1 KNKIPIVDLEGIF
14 QEELKGFFANHD
26 RVQAHLT
33 EAKRNL
39 GDKETALA
47 AHSRE
52 IAKVK
57 EEMTRTHRLYLDGHV
72 TAQAL
77 AAIYKPAEE
86 RLNQLQAALPK
97 LQAETDQLRMTDV
110 NGPAVLAE
118 AEALYDR
125 WPKMPSDDK
134 RKIAEALVEKIVIGE
149 GEIDITF
156 SYLPTSEE
164 LCKNQQ
170 QLRGPG

>member
-1 KNKIPIVDLEGIF
+1 MLVVTTGAAPGITTSVPIPNKFCFCAISV
-14 QEELKGFFANHD
+14 
-26 RVQAHLT
+26 LT
-33 EAKRNL
+33 
-39 GDKETALA
+39 
-47 AHSRE
+47 
-52 IAKVK
+52 
-57 EEMTRTHRLYLDGHV
+57 
-72 TAQAL
+72 
-77 AAIYKPAEE
+77 PAEE

-97 LQAETDQLRMTDV
+97 MQAEADQLRMTDV

-118 AEALYDR
+118 AETLYDR
-125 WPKMPSDDK
+125 WPTLPTADQ

-149 GEIDITF
+149 GEIDIMF